1 MKLIWNSEPDSNANY
16 LLPIGDHV
24 AEVEK
29 AEERKSQYERKG
41 NPDGTCLV
49 LQMTVQ
55 SGGKTIR
62 LFDWIDCN
70 MISRITDVLASAGR
84 PVPSNGM
91 ENFEESQLVGQTVHI
106 KVKHVVNKKGET
118 VPVIDRYLA
127 PKAVIAGK
135 KAAPSRAKVDHSD
148 IPF

>member
-1 MKLIWNSEPDSNANY
+1 MKLIWNSEPESNY

-24 AEVEK
+24 AELEK
-29 AEERKSQYERKG
+29 AEELKCQYERKG

-70 MISRITDVLASAGR
+70 MIKRITAVLASAGR
-84 PVPSNGM
+84 PVPSSGM
-91 ENFEESQLVGQTVHI
+91 ENFEESVLVGQTVHI
-106 KVKHVVNKKGET
+106 KVKHVTNKKGET
-118 VPVIDRYLA
+118 VPVVDQYLA
-127 PKAVIAGK
+127 PKAVILGK
-135 KAAPSRAKVDHSD
+135 KAGPSRAKVDTSD